1 MMFGGGMFLGLI
13 FLVLF
18 LVLIG
23 GLIVGGIWLVGRGVG
38 AGGLNLGP
46 RMGAST
52 EDPLEILRRRYAR
65 GEITSEEYQSMR
77 EDLMV

>member
-13 FLVLF
+13 FLILF

-23 GLIVGGIWLVGRGVG
+23 GLIVGAIWLVSRSTGSS
-38 AGGLNLGP
+38 GLNLGQ
-46 RMGAST
+46 RTETST
-52 EDPLEILRRRYAR
+52 EDPLDILRRRYAR
-65 GEITSEEYQSMR
+65 GEITREEYQSMR